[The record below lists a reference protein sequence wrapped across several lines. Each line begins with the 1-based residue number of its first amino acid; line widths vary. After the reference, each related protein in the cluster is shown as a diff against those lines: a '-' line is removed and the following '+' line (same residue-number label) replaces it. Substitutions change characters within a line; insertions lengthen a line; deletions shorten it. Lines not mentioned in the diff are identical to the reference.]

1 MPDTAGARH
10 TLGLTQGLRE
20 IDIRRTIYELDPN
33 TAPLTTIS
41 MRLPRR
47 PTHNPLFQWAESN
60 RRNRF
65 DAVNNGAG
73 YAAGATAI
81 VVDAA
86 SKFAQYDLV
95 KVTRTGEV
103 MEVTAVNT
111 GTNTLTVTRGV
122 GASATGV
129 AIVDNDEIIR
139 IGSVE
144 PEGAL
149 DKPAVSP
156 NPTLVTNYTHIVR
169 TPYDSTGTNR
179 ASTTYTEPSDWT
191 YAANHAAQEHKI
203 DWEWIF
209 ITSKKD
215 ERTDANG
222 KAVRT
227 TNGVLNSISTNVTD
241 MGGGMTET
249 EFFGSFRTAFRYGDK
264 ASKTLFAS
272 QVVLEAINTYPRG
285 KIQVPQ
291 LTDGKTSYG
300 LDVQRFISP
309 FGNLTVVQH
318 NLLEGTKYGGHA
330 FILDLSKMAR
340 RPLVGNGEDRDTK
353 IRENIHAPGYDGKK
367 SEILTEQGLEFGQ
380 EQAHALLHNVTG
392 AA

>member
-1 MPDTAGARH
+1 MADTAGARH
-10 TLGLTQGLRE
+10 TLGGNQTLRE
-20 IDIRRTIYELDPN
+20 IDIRRTIYELEPN
-33 TAPLTTIS
+33 AAPLTTIS

-47 PTHNPLFQWAESN
+47 PTHNPLFQWAEST

-65 DAVNNGAG
+65 DAINNGAG
-73 YAAGATAI
+73 YVAGASAL
-81 VVDAA
+81 VVDNANR
-86 SKFAQYDLV
+86 FAQYDLV
-95 KVTRTGEV
+95 KVTRTAEV

-111 GTNTLTVTRGV
+111 GTQTLTVIRGV
-122 GASATGV
+122 GAAATGV
-129 AIVDNDEIIR
+129 ALVDNDEIIR

-156 NPTLVTNYTHIVR
+156 NPTLVTNYTHIIR
-169 TPYDSTGTNR
+169 TPYDSTGTQLAATSNV
-179 ASTTYTEPSDWT
+179 EPSDWR
-191 YAANHAAQEHKI
+191 YAASHASLEHKV
-203 DWEWIF
+203 DWEWVF

-241 MGGGMTET
+241 MGGGMTES
-249 EFFGSFRTAFRYGDK
+249 EFFGSFRTAFRYGDPQ
-264 ASKTLFAS
+264 SKTLFAS
-272 QVVLEAINTYPRG
+272 QIVLEAINTYPRS
-285 KIQVPQ
+285 KLQIVQS
-291 LTDGKTSYG
+291 DSGKTSYG
-300 LDVQRFISP
+300 LDVKRFISP

-318 NLLEGTKYGGHA
+318 NLLEGSKYGGHA
-330 FILDLSKMAR
+330 FILDLSRMAR

-353 IRENIHAPGYDGKK
+353 IRTNIQAPGYDGRKD
-367 SEILTEQGLEFGQ
+367 EILTEQGLEFGQ
-380 EQAHALLHNVTG
+380 EAAHALIHNVTG